1 MSRRKK
7 EGCKAPFFI
16 TQIFLQRSALF
27 RNAEQGKHRLVKA
40 DVGPAEVC
48 NIDARLAA
56 ALHDPA
62 HPKRLTSLRSR
73 ARLLIPEYIGWNS
86 FISTNIPILYNRYT
100 MNKYPERLSV
110 LGLLNYIV
118 TILTS
123 LGYWYCITD
132 FLFLRFIDP
141 NWALWALFALVGEA
155 VLFFALENWNCSER
169 RDPAVVITREGM
181 RQIRAAKRVRR
192 KRKKEGKRG

>member
-1 MSRRKK
+1 M
-7 EGCKAPFFI
+7 
-16 TQIFLQRSALF
+16 
-27 RNAEQGKHRLVKA
+27 
-40 DVGPAEVC
+40 
-48 NIDARLAA
+48 A
-56 ALHDPA
+56 ALMLFLRGVGMLVGGALIWIVFALVPPWLCGFSLCRHNAWWTSADKVRA
-62 HPKRLTSLRSR
+62 YVTIKNERL

-86 FISTNIPILYNRYT
+86 LVRIDIPILYNRYT
-100 MNKYPERLSV
+100 MNKFPERLGV